1 MWLTQGRISPTWCLD
16 AIENLLTAKITF
28 GQNPGPKMSS
38 NSRIML
44 FRLLVN
50 LGSCEITTNTNK
62 IQNKH
67 TNLPIFSRPVHW
79 RGWRRRWRAWSPP
92 STSSPTASPSR
103 GRSARR
109 LPSLA
114 LSILFADLLQYSRLC
129 WFYLLA
135 DETISDWNLENQIF
149 REGK

>member
-1 MWLTQGRISPTWCLD
+1 
-16 AIENLLTAKITF
+16 
-28 GQNPGPKMSS
+28 MSS

-50 LGSCEITTNTNK
+50 LGSCDITTNTNK

-67 TNLPIFSRPVHW
+67 TNLPILSRPVHW

-114 LSILFADLLQYSRLC
+114 LSTLFADLFKSGQLVGPKNFFLPPQLIASD
-129 WFYLLA
+129 A
-135 DETISDWNLENQIF
+135 TISDNLNFCQKWPILDHWNWHFWCSNKRIWDHYYNSNISSP
-149 REGK
+149 